1 MESTSGRADADETGV
16 VRVRLWAAAK
26 ATAGVAGLDLP
37 VPGPLSLAEVVDLVL
52 AGRPDRLGRGAG
64 RLLGAASGDR
74 PVSTLDPERRRWSH
88 PGETVE
94 FLPPFAGG

>member
-37 VPGPLSLAEVVDLVL
+37 VAGPLSLAEVVDLVL
-52 AGRPDRLGRGAG
+52 AGRPDRL
-64 RLLGAASGDR
+64 AAVLASCSVLVGDR
-74 PVSTLDPERRRWSH
+74 PVSTLEPEDVAVH